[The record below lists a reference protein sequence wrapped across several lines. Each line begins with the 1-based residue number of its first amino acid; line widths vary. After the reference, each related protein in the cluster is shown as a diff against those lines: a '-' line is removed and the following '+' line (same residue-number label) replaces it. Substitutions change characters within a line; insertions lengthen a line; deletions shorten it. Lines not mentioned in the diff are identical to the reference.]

1 MKWLSIPDETKINA
15 YQQIAEKVGIPASVA
30 EKDWWVVRTLQIIF
44 ESSVAPYLVFKGG
57 TSLSKSWNLIHRFS
71 EDLDLAIDR
80 SFFGF
85 DGSLSKKQR
94 TQLRKA
100 ANLFTSNHFYFE
112 LQEAFKNKGFE
123 NLKFNL
129 VDTTESD
136 QDPKIIEIF
145 YPNLIKIE
153 GLEYIQP
160 RIQIEIGCRSL
171 REPFTECPVTSFL
184 DQTYS
189 ANEFSESPVIIP
201 SVNPERTLLEK
212 MFLLHEEFHKPIDN
226 IRVLRLSRHLYD
238 IFQLSNTS
246 YLEKAIND
254 QLLYQTIADHRFN
267 FTRVS
272 NVDYNLLAPQKLNF
286 IPINKVLSAWESDY
300 RTMRDQ
306 MIFQP
311 DAPTFEQLLE
321 HLTMLNKRINQL
333 HWSFDKKYPE
343 IENY

>member
-1 MKWLSIPDETKINA
+1 MKWLDIPDETKINA
-15 YQQIAEKVGIPASVA
+15 YQQVAEKVGIPASVA

-44 ESSVAPYLVFKGG
+44 ESSIASHLVFKGG
-57 TSLSKSWNLIHRFS
+57 TSLSKSWGVIHRFS

-80 SFFGF
+80 VFLGF
-85 DGSLSKKQR
+85 EGSLTKRQR

-100 ANLFTSNHFYFE
+100 ANLFTSNHFFFE

-123 NLKFNL
+123 NLRFNL

-171 REPFTECPVTSFL
+171 REPFSDCSVLSYL
-184 DQTYS
+184 DEVY
-189 ANEFSESPVIIP
+189 AENDFSEGPVIIP

-212 MFLLHEEFHKPIDN
+212 LFLLHEEFHKPEDK
-226 IRVLRLSRHLYD
+226 IRVERLSRHLYD
-238 IFQLSNTS
+238 VYQLANTPF
-246 YLEKAIND
+246 LEKALGD
-254 QLLYQTIADHRFN
+254 KVLYETIVDHRFN
-267 FTRVS
+267 FTKVS
-272 NVDYNLLAPQKLNF
+272 NVDYNLLSPKSLSF
-286 IPINKVLSAWESDY
+286 LPIEKVMNDWERDY

-311 DAPTFEQLLE
+311 DAPTFNELIAFLTQLNEQ
-321 HLTMLNKRINQL
+321 INQL
-333 HWSFDKKYPE
+333 GWSLEKKYPE
-343 IENY
+343 I